1 MPTLR
6 YYLTHFPNN
15 QHQNHEIQDKG
26 NLLLAAFFSVSPPH
40 NKYFVCVPVLFYE
53 AGHIS

>member
-15 QHQNHEIQDKG
+15 QHQNHELQDKG
-26 NLLLAAFFSVSPPH
+26 NLVLVAFFSVSPPH